1 MKKLLSVLAIMAL
14 ASVWVAAQVTT
25 SPTPAPVDENGP
37 IMTLETTEIDY
48 GKIEQG
54 ADPFRVFKFT
64 NTGKAPL
71 VIETAKASCGC
82 TVPNYPKEPI
92 APGETSE
99 IKVRYDTNRV
109 GKFTKTIT
117 ITTNESVV
125 TRTLRISGEVTAKPV
140 EPEGV
145 PASTG
150 GFNN

>member
-1 MKKLLSVLAIMAL
+1 MVL

-25 SPTPAPVDENGP
+25 PQAPAPVDENGP

-54 ADPFRVFKFT
+54 SDPFRVFKFT

-71 VIETAKASCGC
+71 QVETAKASCGC

-92 APGETSE
+92 APGEASE
-99 IKVRYDTNRV
+99 IKVRYDTNRI

-117 ITTNESVV
+117 ITTNEAVA
-125 TRTLRISGEVTAKPV
+125 TRTLRITGEVIAKPV
-140 EPEGV
+140 EPAGV

-150 GFNN
+150 GFK